1 MSIRGARLRPR
12 SLQTRLALLFVG
24 VAALAFSIVFF
35 YVVPQL
41 RSELEAQEMRELGL
55 VVAASETTLQSAL
68 VGEISARDLDELVR
82 SVADNADAD
91 VTLLGVRDGSRERDR
106 DRDREEAGF
115 TVLSD
120 SRAGRQINGNF
131 ALARRAAGSGRVRA
145 LLSPAAETSVGQ
157 VAQPILYRGRTNWVA
172 LYSRPLDDVGRTVRL
187 VRNQIAV
194 ATAIALLVAM
204 AGGYAIARMLARRVR
219 RLEQAARRVASGE
232 SVEPLPI
239 DAEDELGRL
248 TRTFNEMQVQ
258 LSRADTAR
266 RDFIANASHELRT
279 PIFSLAGF
287 IELLQDEEIDPD
299 TREEFLTTMRGQV
312 ERLQKLAV
320 DLLDLSQLD
329 AGSLQLQRETVDIG
343 DLARAIVGEFMPAV
357 SNHRTALEMTLPA
370 EEVEAFCDRQRV
382 AQIMRIL
389 LDNALR
395 HTPAG
400 TAVAVT
406 AARRNGSAEFTV
418 TDAGP
423 GLERDALAQLF
434 DRFYTADGARGSG
447 LGLAIAKELAERM
460 RGRIEVASRPGAT
473 AFTLA
478 LPGEEERP

>member
-1 MSIRGARLRPR
+1 MSARVPRLRPR

-41 RSELEAQEMRELGL
+41 RSELEAQEMRDLAL

-82 SVADNADAD
+82 SVADNAEAD
-91 VTLLGVRDGSRERDR
+91 VTLLNVRDRASGGG
-106 DRDREEAGF
+106 EEAGF

-120 SRAGRQINGNF
+120 SRAGRQINENF
-131 ALARRAAGSGRVRA
+131 ALARRAASSGRVQT
-145 LLSPAAETSVGQ
+145 LLSSNAGAAVGQ
-157 VAQPILYRGRTNWVA
+157 VAQPIRYRGRVNWVA
-172 LYSRPLDDVGRTVRL
+172 LYSRSLEDVGQTVRL
-187 VRNQIAV
+187 IRNQVAV

-204 AGGYAIARMLARRVR
+204 LGGYAIARMLARRVR
-219 RLEQAARRVASGE
+219 RLERAARRVASGE
-232 SVEPLPI
+232 SVEPLPV

-248 TRTFNEMQVQ
+248 TRTFNEMQAQ
-258 LSRADTAR
+258 LSQLDSAR
-266 RDFIANASHELRT
+266 RDFIATASHELRT
-279 PIFSLAGF
+279 PIFSLGGF

-299 TREEFLTTMRGQV
+299 TREEFLTAMRGQV

-320 DLLDLSQLD
+320 DLLDLSRLD

-357 SNHRTALEMTLPA
+357 SNHRTALDLRLPPG
-370 EEVEAFCDRQRV
+370 EVKAFCDRERV

-395 HTPAG
+395 HTPEG

-418 TDAGP
+418 SDAGP
-423 GLERDALAQLF
+423 GLERGAIDQLF
-434 DRFYTADGARGSG
+434 ERFYTADGARGSG

-460 RGRIEVASRPGAT
+460 RGRIEVASSPGAT

-478 LPGEEERP
+478 LPGEPERM

>member
-1 MSIRGARLRPR
+1 MSARVPSLRPR

-41 RSELEAQEMRELGL
+41 RSELEAQEMRDLGL

-91 VTLLGVRDGSRERDR
+91 VTLLGVRDRALD
-106 DRDREEAGF
+106 AGDDDAF

-120 SRAGRQINGNF
+120 SRAGRQINENF
-131 ALARRAAGSGRVRA
+131 ALARRAAAGERVET
-145 LLSPAAETSVGQ
+145 LLSPSAEPSLGQ
-157 VAQPILYRGRTNWVA
+157 IAQPILYRGRANWVA
-172 LYSRPLDDVGRTVRL
+172 LYSRPLDDVGQTVAL
-187 VRNQIAV
+187 IRNQVAI

-204 AGGYAIARMLARRVR
+204 LGGYAIARMLARRVR
-219 RLEQAARRVASGE
+219 RLEHAARRVASGE
-232 SVEPLPI
+232 SVEPLPV

-248 TRTFNEMQVQ
+248 TRTFNEMQAQ
-258 LSRADTAR
+258 LAQLDTAR
-266 RDFIANASHELRT
+266 RDFIATASHELRT
-279 PIFSLAGF
+279 PIFSLGGF
-287 IELLQDEEIDPD
+287 IELLQDEEIDPE
-299 TREEFLTTMRGQV
+299 TREEFLTAMRGQV

-320 DLLDLSQLD
+320 DLLDLSRLD

-357 SNHRTALEMTLPA
+357 SSHRTALDLRLPPG
-370 EEVEAFCDRQRV
+370 EVEAFCDRERV

-395 HTPAG
+395 HTPEG
-400 TAVAVT
+400 TSVAVR
-406 AARRNGSAEFTV
+406 AGARNGSAEFTV
-418 TDAGP
+418 SDSGP
-423 GLERDALAQLF
+423 GIDREAVEQLF
-434 DRFYTADGARGSG
+434 ERFYTADGARGSG

-460 RGRIEVASRPGAT
+460 RGRIEVASSPGET

-478 LPGEEERP
+478 LPVAAADTRP